1 MAKKG
6 DDEGIS
12 LGTDAWNVADGF
24 TKIKILRQ
32 MIMLD
37 RWETIAQFGTEE
49 VDEDRSYDE
58 NQIKKRR
65 VEGLERFVA
74 TLKQLIGNTKFA
86 MKKEDSELMKTFIE
100 RISAIEEYLEN
111 VYTVKEDP
119 FDHTENFE
127 INKELFKLIFKILQ
141 DIKDEI
147 NIPLNKAGLI
157 FRPTEE
163 IDLDKIMADIIEGG

>member
-1 MAKKG
+1 MANKSG
-6 DDEGIS
+6 DEGIS

-37 RWETIAQFGTEE
+37 RWETIAEFGTEE
-49 VDEDRSYDE
+49 VDEDRGYNN

-65 VEGLERFVA
+65 VDGLERFVS

-86 MKKEDSELMKTFIE
+86 MRKQDVGLMQGFSE
-100 RISAIEEYLEN
+100 RIEVVEKYLKE
-111 VYTVKEDP
+111 VHEVKEDP
-119 FDHTENFE
+119 VDHTENFTIDE
-127 INKELFKLIFKILQ
+127 ELFKKIFTILQ
-141 DIKDEI
+141 DIKNEI
-147 NIPLNKAGLI
+147 NTPLNTAGLI

-163 IDLDKIMADIIEGG
+163 IDLDKIMQDIVEGG

>member
-1 MAKKG
+1 MAKK
-6 DDEGIS
+6 EGEDGVS

-49 VDEDRSYDE
+49 VDEDRAYDD

-65 VEGLERFVA
+65 VEGLERFVS
-74 TLKQLIGNTKFA
+74 TLKQLIGNTRFA
-86 MKKEDSELMKTFIE
+86 MRKQDAELMAGFTE
-100 RISAIEEYLEN
+100 RIEELEKYLAEI
-111 VYTVKEDP
+111 YTMKEDP
-119 FDHTENFE
+119 VDKTERFE
-127 INKELFKLIFKILQ
+127 INEDLFKIIFEILQ
-141 DIKDEI
+141 SIKNEI
-147 NIPLNKAGLI
+147 NTPLNTAGLI

-163 IDLDKIMADIIEGG
+163 VDLDKIMNDIIEGG